1 MKIDC
6 PKIRIKNTSSTD
18 FHPTV
23 DEKNIYLK
31 SNSIDEIDIDKWM
44 IIKEKHLNGNNIFAE
59 NGLEE
64 EKRAI
69 ESFKSKCFSEFEQL
83 GISAVKTAVA
93 LNKITQSKVLEF
105 ATEWI
110 TSKAESKENEA
121 LAIAKQANLIAEE
134 AKSIA
139 NESKEIFAKQAKL
152 AMWAIIIS
160 IVSLMIAAIALNK

>member
-1 MKIDC
+1 MKIES
-6 PKIRIKNTSSTD
+6 PKIRIKNSSDYD
-18 FHPTV
+18 FFETV
-23 DEKNIYLK
+23 DNKNIRIN
-31 SNSIDEIDIDKWM
+31 SNSSNEIDIDKWM
-44 IIKEKHLNGNNIFAE
+44 IIKEKYLKGKNIFAE

-93 LNKITQSKVLEF
+93 LNKITQRKVLEF

-121 LAIAKQANLIAEE
+121 LAIAEE
-134 AKSIA
+134 NKSIS
-139 NESKEIFAKQAKL
+139 NESKEIFAKQAKW
-152 AMWAIIIS
+152 AMWTIIIS